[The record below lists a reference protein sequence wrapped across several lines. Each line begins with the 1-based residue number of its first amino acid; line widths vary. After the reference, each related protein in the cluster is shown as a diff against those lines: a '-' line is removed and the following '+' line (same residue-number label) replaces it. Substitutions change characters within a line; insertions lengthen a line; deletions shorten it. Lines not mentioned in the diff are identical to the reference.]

1 MNELVFKGQDD
12 QVLTNSLYTDTTE
25 SYKDEDGSLVVIK
38 KTVYSKRMLDI
49 TVEMKGVL
57 SNRPYFHTFMVSDDE
72 LDMLAALFP
81 NNLFN
86 DDKNNYFANEVRGI
100 VSRFP
105 KDFFTDEVMDMDIV
119 IHISHRAAYTG
130 SGRALWT
137 LMGESK
143 MDNIN
148 DELKPRKIR
157 LVVVQMGLDLNC
169 ANLKAMD
176 EMILFAFSFASQ
188 LEKELI
194 QERTKSAL
202 EVRKQKIEQEGGFI
216 SKAGNWCTSLGGN
229 SNGQSKG
236 GKANGEKRRKEAM
249 ENSTNRII
257 AELLRDA
264 VTPQDVD
271 KVADKLNAM
280 GLRTATNKEFTRNRL
295 TALRTK
301 INRRAEY
308 AKSML

>member
-1 MNELVFKGQDD
+1 MKVIEYGRV
-12 QVLTNSLYTDTTE
+12 STDKQKIEQQNRTVKE
-25 SYKDEDGSLVVIK
+25 WLSRNGL
-38 KTVYSKRMLDI
+38 KT
-49 TVEMKGVL
+49 
-57 SNRPYFHTFMVSDDE
+57 
-72 LDMLAALFP
+72 
-81 NNLFN
+81 
-86 DDKNNYFANEVRGI
+86 
-100 VSRFP
+100 
-105 KDFFTDEVMDMDIV
+105 DIV
-119 IHISHRAAYTG
+119 ITEEGISGGVTYKKRKLGTDVLPLLEAGDMLIVAEI
-130 SGRALWT
+130 SRLGRSMSDLNK
-137 LMGESK
+137 L
-143 MDNIN
+143 IN

-202 EVRKQKIEQEGGFI
+202 EVRKQKIELEGGFI

>member
-1 MNELVFKGQDD
+1 MKVIEYGRV
-12 QVLTNSLYTDTTE
+12 STDKQTLEQQNRTVKE
-25 SYKDEDGSLVVIK
+25 WLSRNGL
-38 KTVYSKRMLDI
+38 KT
-49 TVEMKGVL
+49 
-57 SNRPYFHTFMVSDDE
+57 
-72 LDMLAALFP
+72 
-81 NNLFN
+81 
-86 DDKNNYFANEVRGI
+86 
-100 VSRFP
+100 
-105 KDFFTDEVMDMDIV
+105 DIV
-119 IHISHRAAYTG
+119 ITEEGISGGVTYKKRKLGTDVLPLLEAGDMLIVAEISRLG
-130 SGRALWT
+130 SSMSDLNK
-137 LMGESK
+137 L
-143 MDNIN
+143 IN

-236 GKANGEKRRKEAM
+236 GKANGEAM

>member
-1 MNELVFKGQDD
+1 MKVIEYGRV
-12 QVLTNSLYTDTTE
+12 STDKQTLEQQNRTVKE
-25 SYKDEDGSLVVIK
+25 WLSRNGL
-38 KTVYSKRMLDI
+38 KT
-49 TVEMKGVL
+49 
-57 SNRPYFHTFMVSDDE
+57 
-72 LDMLAALFP
+72 
-81 NNLFN
+81 
-86 DDKNNYFANEVRGI
+86 
-100 VSRFP
+100 
-105 KDFFTDEVMDMDIV
+105 DIV
-119 IHISHRAAYTG
+119 ITEEGISGGVTYKKRKLGTDVLPLLEAGDMLIVAEI
-130 SGRALWT
+130 SRLGRSMSDLNK
-137 LMGESK
+137 L
-143 MDNIN
+143 IN

-202 EVRKQKIEQEGGFI
+202 EVRKQKIELEGGFI

-264 VTPQDVD
+264 VTPQDGD

>member
-1 MNELVFKGQDD
+1 MKVIEYGRV
-12 QVLTNSLYTDTTE
+12 STDKQTLEQQNRTVKE
-25 SYKDEDGSLVVIK
+25 WLSRNGL
-38 KTVYSKRMLDI
+38 KT
-49 TVEMKGVL
+49 
-57 SNRPYFHTFMVSDDE
+57 
-72 LDMLAALFP
+72 
-81 NNLFN
+81 
-86 DDKNNYFANEVRGI
+86 
-100 VSRFP
+100 
-105 KDFFTDEVMDMDIV
+105 DIV
-119 IHISHRAAYTG
+119 ITEEGISGGVTYKKRKLGTDVLPLLEAGDMLIVAEI
-130 SGRALWT
+130 SRLGRSMSDLNK
-137 LMGESK
+137 L
-143 MDNIN
+143 IN

-202 EVRKQKIEQEGGFI
+202 EVRRQKIELEGGFI

>member
-1 MNELVFKGQDD
+1 M
-12 QVLTNSLYTDTTE
+12 
-25 SYKDEDGSLVVIK
+25 
-38 KTVYSKRMLDI
+38 
-49 TVEMKGVL
+49 
-57 SNRPYFHTFMVSDDE
+57 
-72 LDMLAALFP
+72 
-81 NNLFN
+81 
-86 DDKNNYFANEVRGI
+86 
-100 VSRFP
+100 
-105 KDFFTDEVMDMDIV
+105 
-119 IHISHRAAYTG
+119 
-130 SGRALWT
+130 
-137 LMGESK
+137 
-143 MDNIN
+143 
-148 DELKPRKIR
+148 
-157 LVVVQMGLDLNC
+157 
-169 ANLKAMD
+169 
-176 EMILFAFSFASQ
+176 
-188 LEKELI
+188 
-194 QERTKSAL
+194 

-216 SKAGNWCTSLGGN
+216 SKAGNWYTSLGGN

>member
-1 MNELVFKGQDD
+1 MKVIEYGRV
-12 QVLTNSLYTDTTE
+12 STDKQTLEQQNRTVKE
-25 SYKDEDGSLVVIK
+25 WLSRNGL
-38 KTVYSKRMLDI
+38 KT
-49 TVEMKGVL
+49 
-57 SNRPYFHTFMVSDDE
+57 
-72 LDMLAALFP
+72 
-81 NNLFN
+81 
-86 DDKNNYFANEVRGI
+86 
-100 VSRFP
+100 
-105 KDFFTDEVMDMDIV
+105 DIV
-119 IHISHRAAYTG
+119 ITEEGISGGVTYKKRKLGTDVLPLLEAGDMLIVAEI
-130 SGRALWT
+130 SRLGRSMSDLNK
-137 LMGESK
+137 L
-143 MDNIN
+143 IN

-157 LVVVQMGLDLNC
+157 LVVVQTGLDLNC

-202 EVRKQKIEQEGGFI
+202 EVRKQKIELEGGFI